1 MSQKRDYYQVLGI
14 SRDADQGTIKKAY
27 RKLAKKYHPD
37 TNTGNTKAEE
47 RFKEV
52 TEAYDILSDA
62 KKRKLYDQFGHE
74 AFEAGAGPKYQEGG
88 GYRGYGYD
96 GPGGSRHTYSYRGP
110 GGGYRSY
117 SYTYDG
123 MGEDYQGHSFE
134 GQDMD
139 DILRQ
144 FFGDSF
150 GEQGFHG
157 RGFRNNFQE
166 DFRAKGSD
174 LRAEVTVSFEEA
186 AFGCEKVIQLQNPS
200 DGKRQS
206 LQVHIPA
213 GIETGKSIRLRGK
226 GMPGEGG
233 AQPGDLFL
241 KVTVLEKPGFRR
253 QGMDVYTTVRVPFT
267 TAVLGG
273 EVVVQTLYGKVVCKI
288 REGTQSGT
296 KIRLKGK
303 GIVSMKNPEITGDQ
317 YAQVEIQVPQRISPQ
332 AKQKLKEFEQACKT
346 SGTGKGSAA

>member
-1 MSQKRDYYQVLGI
+1 MSQKRDYYQVLGV

-110 GGGYRSY
+110 GGGHRSY

-157 RGFRNNFQE
+157 RDFRNNFQE

-174 LRAEVTVSFEEA
+174 L
-186 AFGCEKVIQLQNPS
+186 
-200 DGKRQS
+200 
-206 LQVHIPA
+206 
-213 GIETGKSIRLRGK
+213 
-226 GMPGEGG
+226 
-233 AQPGDLFL
+233 
-241 KVTVLEKPGFRR
+241 
-253 QGMDVYTTVRVPFT
+253 
-267 TAVLGG
+267 
-273 EVVVQTLYGKVVCKI
+273 
-288 REGTQSGT
+288 
-296 KIRLKGK
+296 
-303 GIVSMKNPEITGDQ
+303 
-317 YAQVEIQVPQRISPQ
+317 
-332 AKQKLKEFEQACKT
+332 
-346 SGTGKGSAA
+346 